1 MNEEDLQDIIERLKK
16 LEEGFGTATSE
27 LQVFTSAAKKG
38 TGNFKKSIEQFNKD
52 IKQGNVSFNQMVSAI
67 DNLDD
72 ALDELGNT
80 ANDHAKRNQLLQK
93 RKELVQEAS
102 NIRTVEATRL
112 FTKNLLTGSSKL
124 ISDLTND
131 MQRGAGGVTMSTTM
145 LKTAIDF
152 AGGAIGVFGA
162 MVGKFGESLSN
173 NLNPLVSGIGG
184 IASGIG
190 AGITYTADQ
199 AKKLM
204 QFGVDILSKELEKTN
219 NAFNTIVGNGAVFA
233 GGLTAMREASVGA
246 GLTLQQFSKVISQQ
260 SQDLAL
266 SGMGVAEGA
275 RMVGDTGRIF
285 DQNNGRIRTQLLN
298 LGYGFEEQAEIT
310 ATVMGNIRRT
320 AQSVNPAVLATETQ
334 KLAENMRLVAALT
347 GEDAKAKTKQVQ
359 EQNQIAAFQNELA
372 KMGPEQAAQ
381 IDAAMAQMT
390 AIEQKAFRDRV
401 IFNGAVINKD
411 AAIYEATNAAA
422 AEKGRLLY
430 GKFLSET
437 FDATAVADANA
448 QYSQAMV
455 DAFRKNQALFVAGFA
470 TGDSSLNTVAQAGLD
485 AYNQSIKFTKE
496 AVETAKNSVKTL
508 KDTTDPLTTGMVKAT
523 SAAQELAISFEA
535 LLTPL
540 LKMYATIA
548 GIGLEAASQV
558 VKNFRTEIQGTGGFT
573 GPLQPS
579 IGQAGLAQGFTDGQ
593 LGLKTG
599 GISTGPVSG
608 YTEVLHGTE
617 AVVPLPDNKTIPVSL
632 DSSSITASLNQQ
644 TAVMSEVLRTLQKNN
659 NLTSQIAQNSY

>member
-1 MNEEDLQDIIERLKK
+1 MNEEDLLEIYEGLKK
-16 LEEGFGTATSE
+16 LDEGFGATTSE
-27 LQVFTSAAKKG
+27 LRVFTSATKKS
-38 TGNFKKSIEQFNKD
+38 TVDLKKSIAQLNKD
-52 IKQGNVSFNQMVSAI
+52 IKEGNASFNQVTRAI
-67 DNLDD
+67 DYLDD
-72 ALDELGNT
+72 ALDKLGDT
-80 ANDHAKRNQLLQK
+80 ASDGAKKAQLQQQ
-93 RKELVQEAS
+93 RTELVEKAK
-102 NIRTVEATRL
+102 NIRTVEATKL

-131 MQRGAGGVTMSTTM
+131 MQRGAGGVDMSTTI
-145 LKTAIDF
+145 LKGAIDTA
-152 AGGAIGVFGA
+152 AGAVGMLGAVLQSIGDA
-162 MVGKFGESLSN
+162 T
-173 NLNPLVSGIGG
+173 PLVGG
-184 IASGIG
+184 LIKGVGTAV
-190 AGITYTADQ
+190 TYSAEQ
-199 AKKLM
+199 GKKIL
-204 QFGVDILSKELEKTN
+204 QFGVEVLSKELEKTN
-219 NAFNTIVGNGAVFA
+219 NAFNTIVANGAVFA

-246 GLTLQQFSKVISQQ
+246 GLTLKQFSNVISQQ
-260 SQDLAL
+260 SQDLAM
-266 SGMGVAEGA
+266 SGMSVAEGA

-320 AQSVNPAVLATETQ
+320 AQSVNPALLASETQ

-347 GEDAKAKTKQVQ
+347 GEDAKAKMKQVR

-381 IDAAMAQMT
+381 IDLAMAQMT

-455 DAFRKNQALFVAGFA
+455 DAFRKNQALFVASYA
-470 TGDSSLNTVAQAGLD
+470 TGDSSLSNVSAAGLD
-485 AYNQSIKFTKE
+485 AYNQAIKFTKE
-496 AVETAKNSVKTL
+496 AVEAAKNSVKTL
-508 KDTTDPLTTGMVKAT
+508 KDTTDPLTTGMKKAQE
-523 SAAQELAISFEA
+523 AAQDLAISFEA

-540 LKMYATIA
+540 LESYAQVA
-548 GIGLEAASQV
+548 GIGVSAVSEA
-558 VKNFRTEIQGTGGFT
+558 VKTFRKLLLGADS
-573 GPLQPS
+573 PS
-579 IGQAGLAQGFTDGQ
+579 IAPGVETYANPALFSDVKGRAM
-593 LGLKTG
+593 G

-617 AVVPLPDNKTIPVSL
+617 AVVPLPDNKTSPVSL

>member
-1 MNEEDLQDIIERLKK
+1 MNEEDLQDIIERLKN
-16 LEEGFGTATSE
+16 LEEGFGAATSE

-38 TGNFKKSIEQFNKD
+38 GGYIKKSMDQLNKD
-52 IKQGNVSFNQMVSAI
+52 IKKGNASFNQVTRAI
-67 DNLDD
+67 DSLDD
-72 ALDELGNT
+72 AISELGNT
-80 ANDHAKRNQLLQK
+80 ANDGAKKAQLLQK

-152 AGGAIGVFGA
+152 AGGAIGIVGT
-162 MVGKFGESLSN
+162 VIGKFGESLSN
-173 NLNPLVSGIGG
+173 NLNPLVSVTGG
-184 IASGIG
+184 IVSGIG

-204 QFGVDILSKELEKTN
+204 QFGVDVLSKELEKTN
-219 NAFNTIVGNGAVFA
+219 NAFNTIVANGAVFA

-260 SQDLAL
+260 SQDLAM
-266 SGMGVAEGA
+266 SGMSVAEGA
-275 RMVGDTGRIF
+275 RMVGATGRIF

-320 AQSVNPAVLATETQ
+320 AQSVNPALLASETQ
-334 KLAENMRLVAALT
+334 KLGENMRLVAALT

-359 EQNQIAAFQNELA
+359 EQNQIAAFQNKLA
-372 KMGPEQAAQ
+372 QMGPKQAAQ
-381 IDAAMAQMT
+381 IDTAMAQMT

-401 IFNGAVINKD
+401 IFNGSVINKD

-455 DAFRKNQALFVAGFA
+455 DAFRKNQALFVASYA
-470 TGDSSLNTVAQAGLD
+470 TGDSSLSNVSAAGLD
-485 AYNQSIKFTKE
+485 AYNQAIKFTKE

-508 KDTTDPLTTGMVKAT
+508 KDTTDPLTTGMKKAT
-523 SAAQELAISFEA
+523 TAAQQLANSFEN

-540 LKMYATIA
+540 LKSYAQVA
-548 GIGLEAASQV
+548 GIGLNAANDA
-558 VKNFRTEIQGTGGFT
+558 VKTFEDLLLGKDTPSTDLFPKTADGFPDPFKT
-573 GPLQPS
+573 
-579 IGQAGLAQGFTDGQ
+579 GLA
-593 LGLKTG
+593 TG